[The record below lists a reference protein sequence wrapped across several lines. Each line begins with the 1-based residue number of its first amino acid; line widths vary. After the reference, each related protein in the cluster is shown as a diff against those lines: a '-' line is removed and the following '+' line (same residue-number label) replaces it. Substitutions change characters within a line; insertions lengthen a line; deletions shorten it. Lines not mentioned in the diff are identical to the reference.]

1 MLDTSYSGIRSI
13 ILPNDLTVY
22 MPDCFD
28 DRKAKVERHGRRRV
42 EFNRAYYL
50 DPKEFGITYPFHM
63 WRDYGQNRFVDYVVY
78 VVPKGTKVYYDDR
91 YRYVAVKPKDESRL
105 IRKYVTFNIKESS
118 RFSFCMMLKEKM
130 GYGFE
135 KWEKLADKIE
145 ITKEIVHYQPLEK
158 RLIDIK
164 TAMYI
169 QKYMFEFNLACYFRL
184 KPMLDGIYYIKQSGE
199 NIWSRIWITHTWMHK
214 SFISDSDM
222 EYAVIW
228 KD

>member
-1 MLDTSYSGIRSI
+1 MEIRNYDGDRYVTFTRSYHLNPSE
-13 ILPNDLTVY
+13 T
-22 MPDCFD
+22 
-28 DRKAKVERHGRRRV
+28 
-42 EFNRAYYL
+42 
-50 DPKEFGITYPFHM
+50 FGITYPFHM
-63 WRDYGQNRFVDYVVY
+63 WREHGRNRFVDYVVY
-78 VVPKGTKVYYDDR
+78 VIPKGTKVYYDDR
-91 YRYVAVKPKDESRL
+91 YRYVAVKPKDEPKI

-145 ITKEIVHYQPLEK
+145 ITKEIVHYQAVEK
-158 RLIDIK
+158 QLIDIK

-184 KPMLDGIYYIKQSGE
+184 KPMLDGIYYIEQSRKD
-199 NIWSRIWITHTWMHK
+199 IWSRIWTTHTWMHK
-214 SFISDSDM
+214 NFISDSDM

-228 KD
+228 KNK